1 MTYELIYEKW
11 LEWKPK
17 IVVLGCL
24 ILCFVSGYGAG
35 RGEQRRSPV
44 RQSYINYNT
53 NGGATKNRPR
63 TDTTPNDNL
72 IEALDC
78 PVKGNIGSGGTKTYH
93 ISGGAFYNRT
103 TPEECFPDETSALAK
118 GYKKSSR

>member
-35 RGEQRRSPV
+35 RGEQGRVARSLTPV
-44 RQSYINYNT
+44 NYSTDRARIKTKTQTTTKPTKLST
-53 NGGATKNRPR
+53 N
-63 TDTTPNDNL
+63 
-72 IEALDC
+72 EMDC
-78 PVKGNIGSGGTKTYH
+78 PVKGNIGAGGSKTYH
-93 ISGGAFYNRT
+93 VSAGAFYNRT
-103 TPEECFPDETSALAK
+103 TPEECFPDETTALAK